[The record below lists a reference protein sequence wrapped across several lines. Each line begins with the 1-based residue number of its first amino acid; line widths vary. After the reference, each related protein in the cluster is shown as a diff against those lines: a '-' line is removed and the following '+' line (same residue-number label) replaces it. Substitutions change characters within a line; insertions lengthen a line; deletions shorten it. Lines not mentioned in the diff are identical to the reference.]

1 MAVTPSSF
9 RQEFKAFADPLLYP
23 DAAIAALV
31 TAAGYLLN
39 ANRWD
44 PNVIDYGTSLFVA
57 HHVVLSARDLQT
69 AEAGGIAGQVQG
81 ILISKQVDKVSAQ
94 YDWQAVINEGA
105 SYWNM
110 STFGVRFKQLSD
122 MFGAGGVQLG
132 VGCIGP
138 GYWAG
143 YGYGGN

>member
-1 MAVTPSSF
+1 MAVTPASF
-9 RQEFKAFADPLLYP
+9 RQEFKAFADPLLYS
-23 DAAIAALV
+23 DAAITALV

-39 ANRWD
+39 VNRWD
-44 PNVIDYGTSLFVA
+44 PNIIDYGTSLFVA
-57 HHVVLSARDLQT
+57 HHLVLAARDDL
-69 AEAGGIAGQVQG
+69 AASAGGIAGQVQG

-110 STFGVRFKQLSD
+110 STYGIRFKQLSD
-122 MFGAGGVQLG
+122 LFGAGGMQLG
-132 VGCIGP
+132 IGYGPP
-138 GYWAG
+138 GFWAG